1 MTQASVPSFKER
13 VSAFYCGNVYPIFIA
28 LLVVLG
34 ATTGIEVIT
43 MLIHAV
49 VLYGAFLF
57 SDSIKPIL
65 VSLLTFI
72 YQISVK
78 NAPHHPTGSDYY
90 ATSWRIYVLFLTGI
104 LIFVG
109 LLIFAYRNKIFSLE
123 KLKRTPLLVPTLIFS
138 LGLLLNGV
146 FSGEWIFSNLVFGFS
161 NVAVY
166 LIAYVYVYNGF
177 SEKDS
182 AESIGSYFSY
192 LSLLASF
199 IISTELIHRMITNE
213 NTFTDGSIN
222 KVEMSLGW
230 GIWNLIAVSLAI
242 LIPLLFYG
250 VYKNR
255 YPWLYFGAAT
265 LAYVMSVLTM
275 SRNALIF
282 ASLAYAACIIIS
294 CFVGSYKKQ
303 FRIVA
308 LLGIVLVLAF
318 AVVFFDKIYVLL
330 ADYFE
335 RGLSDNGRFLLWQG
349 AFESFVENP
358 IFGSGFYGL
367 NIDSI
372 QFSFL
377 PKMAHQTV
385 LQLLGATG
393 IFGLLSYLYYRVKT
407 AISVFRKPSLLKTM
421 MALSILV
428 LLLES
433 LLDNFIFNF
442 YPVFYYVVALAI
454 IARSNEEENN
464 PIL

>member
-1 MTQASVPSFKER
+1 MTREKYKLIGTRFC
-13 VSAFYCGNVYPIFIA
+13 AFYNGNLYPILIA
-28 LLVVLG
+28 ALVLFG
-34 ATTGIEVIT
+34 GITGTEVIT
-43 MLIHAV
+43 MLLHAV
-49 VLYGAFLF
+49 VLWGAFLF
-57 SDSIKPIL
+57 SDSVKPIL
-65 VSLLTFI
+65 VSFLTFV

-78 NAPHHPTGSDYY
+78 NAPFSPTYSDYY
-90 ATSWRIYVLFLTGI
+90 ATSWRIYVLFLAGI
-104 LIFVG
+104 IIFAG
-109 LLIFAYRNKIFSLE
+109 LLVFAYRNKIFSFE
-123 KLKRTPLLVPTLIFS
+123 KLKKTPLLISTLVFS
-138 LGLLLNGV
+138 FGLLLNGI
-146 FSGEWIFSNLVFGFS
+146 FSGEWIFSNLVFAFS

-177 SEKDS
+177 SKNDR
-182 AESIGSYFSY
+182 AESLGSYFSY
-192 LSLLASF
+192 IALLATF
-199 IISTELIHRMITNE
+199 IISIELIHRMITNE

-222 KVEMSLGW
+222 KVAMSLGW

-282 ASLAYAACIIIS
+282 ASLAYAVCIVIS
-294 CFVGSYKKQ
+294 SFVGKHKKQ
-303 FRIVA
+303 FRIITVS
-308 LLGIVLVLAF
+308 GIALVLIF

-335 RGLSDNGRFLLWQG
+335 RGFSDNGRFVLWQG
-349 AFESFVENP
+349 AFESFLENP
-358 IFGSGFYGL
+358 VFGSGFHGL
-367 NIDSI
+367 NIDTV

-393 IFGLLSYLYYRVKT
+393 IFGLLSYLYYRIKT
-407 AISVFRKPSLLKTM
+407 ALAVFKKPNLLKTM

-433 LLDNFIFNF
+433 LLDNFIFNV

-454 IARSNEEENN
+454 ISRSNEEENAL
-464 PIL
+464 IL